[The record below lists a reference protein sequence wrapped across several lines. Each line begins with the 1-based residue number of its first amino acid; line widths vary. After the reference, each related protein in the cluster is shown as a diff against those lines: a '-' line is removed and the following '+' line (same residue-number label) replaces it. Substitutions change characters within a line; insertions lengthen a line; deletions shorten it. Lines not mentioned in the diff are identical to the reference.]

1 MQKAVWIYLAALAI
15 FALPI
20 VVFHKDILAG
30 FREKKELLR
39 KRETRRMLSRQE
51 TERPAQQ
58 PLRPLP
64 GREDTAS
71 PELASRR
78 TSLVRA
84 IEKALPSVVNIGTER
99 LASRSLFF
107 SEDDPIQ
114 QLFERFLRTQEGT
127 KNFSLGSGFI
137 IDPSGL
143 VVTNAHVV
151 DRASRIHVTLSGG
164 MTGEG
169 RVLASDAANDI
180 ALLKLSLSPKNL
192 PCSRFDLSGRLYLG
206 ETVIAAGNPFGL
218 ENSIS
223 AGVLSGTKRHFTYG
237 GKILFS
243 DILQTDA
250 IVYPGNSGG
259 PLINIDGEVIG
270 MNMSLYQNA
279 PGIGFAIPA
288 ARILEHLASWVIP
301 EKLHRLRLGLVPG
314 VTKSKDGRYVLYV
327 KKVLEDTPAAASGIP
342 EGAMVTAIDG
352 KLLADPLSL
361 NRRFVSL
368 REGEKLFI
376 GTADGKTYEMAPR
389 RFLPSDA
396 LEECRERLGLILTPL
411 SENVAEKL
419 LLPVKSG
426 FLVSGLT
433 SATPDRLRRGDLLVM
448 LDGQKIA
455 SLEDLAQVLEKGR
468 IGESMSAVFLSPV
481 PERKKNKDRFVP
493 LLQYKLSLRFD

>member
-1 MQKAVWIYLAALAI
+1 MQKAVWIYLAALVI

-20 VVFHKDILAG
+20 ALFHKDILAG

-39 KRETRRMLSRQE
+39 KRETQKNLSRQAAE
-51 TERPAQQ
+51 K
-58 PLRPLP
+58 PLRPSVLP
-64 GREDTAS
+64 IPAGGETAS
-71 PELASRR
+71 PELTSRR
-78 TSLVRA
+78 NSLVRA

-99 LASRSLFF
+99 LSSRRHFF

-114 QLFERFLRTQEGT
+114 QLFEDFLRTQEGT
-127 KNFSLGSGFI
+127 KNFSLGSGFV

-180 ALLKLSLSPKNL
+180 ALLQLSGSPKNL
-192 PCSRFDLSGRLYLG
+192 PCSKFDLSGRLYLG

-250 IVYPGNSGG
+250 IVYPGSSGG
-259 PLINIDGEVIG
+259 PLIDIDGEVIG

-314 VTKSKDGRYVLYV
+314 VTKGKDGRYVLYV
-327 KKVLEDTPAAASGIP
+327 KKVLENTPAAASGIP
-342 EGAMVTAIDG
+342 EGAVVTAIDG

-368 REGEKLFI
+368 REGEKLSI

-389 RFLPSDA
+389 RFLASDA

-411 SENVAEKL
+411 SENVAKKL

-426 FLVSGLT
+426 FLVSGIT
-433 SATPDRLRRGDLLVM
+433 SKTADKLRRGDLLVV
-448 LDGQKIA
+448 LDGKRIA
-455 SLEDLAQVLEKGR
+455 TLEDLVQALEKGR

-481 PERKKNKDRFVP
+481 PEQKKKEDRFVP
-493 LLQYKLSLRFD
+493 LLQYKLLLRFD